1 MTTRSELAQR
11 AEAQAHDISNPSSAE
26 VTLGAPAQGKEVAR
40 RLNAQHDFVIE
51 VPLEVAGTDYT
62 KVMVPVR
69 PDRFPSGAKVVSI
82 TARTSAAVT
91 AADATGN
98 TYTFNSVDKDGV
110 NPLAAAT
117 FLTTVTAGNIGAA
130 SVAFKSYAATLSA
143 TPANRVIPAGGALTM
158 VRTHAGAGTAVP
170 LGSSFAV
177 VLEAL

>member
-11 AEAQAHDISNPSSAE
+11 AEAQAHDITSPTAAE
-26 VTLGAPAQGKEVAR
+26 VLLGAPAQGKEVAR
-40 RLNAQHDFVIE
+40 CLNARHDFVIE

-62 KVMVPVR
+62 KVMVPV
-69 PDRFPSGAKVVSI
+69 PANRFPSGAKVVAI

-98 TYTFNSVDKDGV
+98 TYTFNSVDVNGV

-117 FLTTVTAGNIGAA
+117 FLTTVTGGHIGAA
-130 SVAFKSYAATLSA
+130 SVAFKAYSATLSA
-143 TPANRVIPAGGALTM
+143 TAANRVIPAGGALTM

-170 LGSSFAV
+170 LGSSFHV